1 MAVAV
6 PQTTIG
12 SQRSEM
18 PMSALARRF
27 LDLRIPISFG
37 LVLVM
42 VIAAGGFALVAAYAA
57 VLLLGP

>member
-1 MAVAV
+1 
-6 PQTTIG
+6 
-12 SQRSEM
+12 
-18 PMSALARRF
+18 MSALARRF